1 MYCAAWPPS
10 PSRRAASPRR
20 AAVFCLERRM
30 KKLLLYALLL
40 LVGWK
45 LSLKFLNAAPPP
57 PPTEPDEPAA
67 ISRSAPAVPSRAAE
81 LPAAPEPLAPPAAT
95 PPAAPP
101 AWRSESPSQNFRC
114 DGRTHCSQMTSC
126 AEATYFLKNCPNTKM
141 DGNGDGVPCERQ
153 WCG

>member
-1 MYCAAWPPS
+1 M
-10 PSRRAASPRR
+10 RDVLRGLTASPLPPRR
-20 AAVFCLERRM
+20 PAGRRSFCLERRM

-67 ISRSAPAVPSRAAE
+67 VSRSAPAAPSRAAE
-81 LPAAPEPLAPPAAT
+81 LPAAPPVT
-95 PPAAPP
+95 
-101 AWRSESPSQNFRC
+101 RSELPSQNFRC

-141 DGNGDGVPCERQ
+141 DGDGDGVPCEQQ